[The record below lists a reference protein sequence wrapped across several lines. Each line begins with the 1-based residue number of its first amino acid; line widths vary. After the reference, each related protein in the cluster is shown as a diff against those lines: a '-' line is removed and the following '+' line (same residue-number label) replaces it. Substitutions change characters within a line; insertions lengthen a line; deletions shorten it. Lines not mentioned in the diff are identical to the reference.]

1 MKMGKTVGI
10 VPFAS
15 GFDTEKTYE
24 DKYFFTNTY
33 GIRASEAGLSP
44 IGVLPVDREIKGSVL
59 SFCDCFILIG
69 GRGIGKFHMEV
80 IDHAVKNGKKVLGIC
95 LGCQAIGS
103 YFRTADIAAE
113 TGWEGS
119 IADLYMKLRVENSH
133 PFLKEVKGH
142 RPGDLLRGRADELKH
157 KVTLV
162 AGTNVRNI
170 IGSDS
175 LMGAS
180 LHIYAI
186 DGCPGGLTVS
196 GYTDDGVIE
205 AVEHGD
211 TVIGTQFHP
220 DADDKLPQFFKWLA
234 E

>member
-1 MKMGKTVGI
+1 MGKIVGI

-15 GFDTEKTYE
+15 GFDTENVYE

-33 GIRASEAGLSP
+33 GVRAVEAGLSP

-59 SFCDCFILIG
+59 SLCDCFLLIG
-69 GRGIGKFHMEV
+69 GRGIGRFHMEV

-95 LGCQAIGS
+95 LGCQAIES
-103 YFRTADIAAE
+103 YFKTVDVARE

-119 IADLYMKLRVENSH
+119 IADLYMKLREEEEH
-133 PFLKEVKGH
+133 PFLKRVEGH
-142 RPGDLLRGRADELKH
+142 RPGELYRGRADELKH
-157 KVTLV
+157 KVNLV
-162 AGTNVRNI
+162 EGTNVRNI

-175 LMGAS
+175 LLGAS
-180 LHIYAI
+180 LHIYAV
-186 DGCPGGLTVS
+186 GECPSGLTVA
-196 GYTDDGVIE
+196 GYSEDGVIE

-220 DADDKLPQFFKWLA
+220 DADDKLPQFFTWLA
-234 E
+234 R